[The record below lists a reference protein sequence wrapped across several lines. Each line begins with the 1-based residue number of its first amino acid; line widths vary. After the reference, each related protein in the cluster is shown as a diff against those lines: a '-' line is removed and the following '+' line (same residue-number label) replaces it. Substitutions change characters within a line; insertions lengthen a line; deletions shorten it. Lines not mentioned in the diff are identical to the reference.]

1 MDLEKIAADL
11 RPNLKGKLLLQ
22 EPMKN
27 HTTWKVGGIADL
39 LITAKS
45 KSDIAITLKYAN
57 ENRVPCCILGNGSNV
72 LVLDQGIRGIVLKL
86 AGGLNQ
92 VTVQGQKV
100 IAEAGARLP
109 ALAKTTYKHG
119 LSGLEFLAAIPGLE
133 RILWGG
139 GAIIMVY
146 LGWGGIKDFWQH
158 KEINLEEDSPKPGT
172 GMVRSFS
179 LGMAMAVINPYAL
192 MWYITAGGA
201 YVSTGL
207 AKAGLL
213 GGIASVGSFLFG
225 VSLWLA
231 LLIFGIHKAKRL
243 ITPTTMRIISGV
255 SGIALWS
262 FAAWFALNFKGM

>member
-1 MDLEKIAADL
+1 MDLE
-11 RPNLKGKLLLQ
+11 
-22 EPMKN
+22 
-27 HTTWKVGGIADL
+27 GG
-39 LITAKS
+39 
-45 KSDIAITLKYAN
+45 
-57 ENRVPCCILGNGSNV
+57 
-72 LVLDQGIRGIVLKL
+72 
-86 AGGLNQ
+86 
-92 VTVQGQKV
+92 
-100 IAEAGARLP
+100 
-109 ALAKTTYKHG
+109 
-119 LSGLEFLAAIPGLE
+119 
-133 RILWGG
+133 
-139 GAIIMVY
+139 
-146 LGWGGIKDFWQH
+146 
-158 KEINLEEDSPKPGT
+158 DSQPGT
-172 GMVRSFS
+172 GLISGFA
-179 LGMAMAVINPYAL
+179 LGVAMAVINPYAL

>member
-1 MDLEKIAADL
+1 METLFTGIIMGFLLAAPIGPVNIETIKRGFNAGLWPAIVFGSGALLGDLFYCI
-11 RPNLKGKLLLQ
+11 LLLI
-22 EPMKN
+22 
-27 HTTWKVGGIADL
+27 GL
-39 LITAKS
+39 
-45 KSDIAITLKYAN
+45 
-57 ENRVPCCILGNGSNV
+57 VP
-72 LVLDQGIRGIVLKL
+72 
-86 AGGLNQ
+86 
-92 VTVQGQKV
+92 
-100 IAEAGARLP
+100 
-109 ALAKTTYKHG
+109 
-119 LSGLEFLAAIPGLE
+119 FLAAIPDLE

-158 KEINLEEDSPKPGT
+158 KEINLEEDSPKAGT
-172 GMVRSFS
+172 GMIRGFS
-179 LGMAMAVINPYAL
+179 LGIAMAVINPYAL

-207 AKAGLL
+207 AKGGLL

-255 SGIALWS
+255 SGIALWG
-262 FAAWFALNFKGM
+262 FAAWFALNFWGM